1 MGAPRVIWWGGGQS
15 GFLGKLSNLSSFP
28 IPALPWRPGLGGA
41 EPEGEGEVPEAGT
54 GCRPLPPAWGRLEE
68 RLWAESRASNPG
80 LRCLICAMGPP
91 WGPRGACGVAGCG
104 RGSQHTVTV
113 TERGVP
119 RSGTVQ
125 GPPTRLGAPGLGG
138 GGREG
143 AWPRLPWI
151 LPEPEGLGW
160 SSPWSPS
167 PPPPLP
173 WGPSV
178 GVVGARKDHT
188 VHQAWHGRGRGCQG
202 CPPSGPPGLL
212 GPCLQSAH
220 SCGFAP
226 TKRAVFCARGF
237 ACTHRFFPMKTVY
250 REGRGRAG
258 SLRGACNSRS
268 PCCV

>member
-138 GGREG
+138 GAGKGRGPAFPGSCRSLRGWGG
-143 AWPRLPWI
+143 APPGPPPRRLPYRGDLQWGSWVLERTTPSI
-151 LPEPEGLGW
+151 RHGMGGDAGVRAALPAGRQASWVPVC
-160 SSPWSPS
+160 SPHIP
-167 PPPPLP
+167 
-173 WGPSV
+173 
-178 GVVGARKDHT
+178 VVLLL
-188 VHQAWHGRGRGCQG
+188 
-202 CPPSGPPGLL
+202 PSGPCFVHGALP
-212 GPCLQSAH
+212 AH
-220 SCGFAP
+220 TAF
-226 TKRAVFCARGF
+226 
-237 ACTHRFFPMKTVY
+237 
-250 REGRGRAG
+250 
-258 SLRGACNSRS
+258 S
-268 PCCV
+268 P